1 MENEIITPTEEVAV
15 EPVVAVEAPVEAETP
30 VVSEEPVE
38 PIVEAIVETIVA

>member
-15 EPVVAVEAPVEAETP
+15 EPVVAVEAPVEAETL

-38 PIVEAIVETIVA
+38 PLVETIVA

>member
-15 EPVVAVEAPVEAETP
+15 EPVVAVEAETP

-38 PIVEAIVETIVA
+38 PLVEAIVETIVA